1 MAYAIEMTNINKIF
15 KDKIA
20 LNQLSFKVN
29 RGEIFGFLGPSG
41 SGKTTT
47 IKLLTGQMKA
57 TSGSAT
63 ILGRNIQNFDYD
75 FYKNIGIV
83 TDNSEVIKDLSC
95 YDNLKLFADI
105 YQIPNERIDFLLE
118 RTGLLKEKKKKAG
131 KLSRGMIQRL
141 LLARALL
148 HEPHILFL
156 DEPTSGLDPRT
167 MKDIHLLLLQEKNRG
182 MTLFLT
188 THNMHEAE
196 ILCDHIALLHGGKI
210 VECDTPK
217 KLIRKFHKHPHAIV
231 TYEGE
236 DSLTIK
242 LSQKEFTQLNPDQ
255 KIVSIHSNEPN
266 LEEIFLSLTGTGLN

>member
-1 MAYAIEMTNINKIF
+1 MTNIYKIF
-15 KDKIA
+15 KDTIA
-20 LNQLSFKVN
+20 LNQISFKVQK
-29 RGEIFGFLGPSG
+29 GEIFGFLGPSG

-47 IKLLTGQMKA
+47 LKLLTGQMKA

-63 ILGRNIQNFDYD
+63 ILGKNIQNFNYD

-83 TDNSEVIKDLSC
+83 TDNSEVINDISC

-105 YQIPNERIDFLLE
+105 YQVPNERIDFLLE
-118 RTGLLKEKKKKAG
+118 RMGLLQAKKKKAA

-148 HEPHILFL
+148 HEPRILFL

-167 MKDIHLLLLQEKNRG
+167 MKDIHLLLLEEKSRG

-196 ILCDHIALLHGGKI
+196 ILCDNIALLHGGKI
-210 VECDTPK
+210 IECDTPK
-217 KLIRKFHKHPHAIV
+217 NLIRKFHKYPQAIV

-236 DSLTIK
+236 NSLTIE
-242 LSQKEFTQLNPDQ
+242 LSQKDFTQLSPNR

-266 LEEIFLSLTGTGLN
+266 LEEIFLSLTGKGLS

>member
-1 MAYAIEMTNINKIF
+1 MTYAIEMTKINKTF
-15 KDKIA
+15 KEKAA
-20 LNQLSFKVN
+20 LNELSFKVHK
-29 RGEIFGFLGPSG
+29 GEIFGFLGPSG

-47 IKLLTGQMKA
+47 LKLLTGQMKA
-57 TSGSAT
+57 TSGSGT
-63 ILGRNIQNFDYD
+63 VLGRNIENFDYD

-105 YQIPNERIDFLLE
+105 YQVPNERIDFLLE
-118 RTGLLKEKKKKAG
+118 RTGLLQAKKKKAA

-148 HEPHILFL
+148 HEPRILFL

-167 MKDIHLLLLQEKNRG
+167 MKDIHLLLLEEKARG
-182 MTLFLT
+182 VTFFLT

-196 ILCDHIALLHGGKI
+196 LLCDHIALLYGGKI
-210 VECDTPK
+210 IECDTPK
-217 KLIRKFHKHPHAIV
+217 KLIRKFHTRPQATV

-236 DSLTIK
+236 NNLTIG
-242 LSQKEFTQLNPDQ
+242 LSQKEFSQLNPNQ

-266 LEEIFLSLTGTGLN
+266 LEEIFLSLTGKELN

>member
-1 MAYAIEMTNINKIF
+1 MNYAIEMTNINKIF

-20 LNQLSFKVN
+20 LNQLSFKVHK
-29 RGEIFGFLGPSG
+29 GEIFGFLGPSG

-47 IKLLTGQMKA
+47 LKLLTGQMKA

-63 ILGRNIQNFDYD
+63 ILGRNIQKFDYD

-83 TDNSEVIKDLSC
+83 TDNSEVIKELSC
-95 YDNLKLFADI
+95 YDNLKLFAEI
-105 YQIPNERIDFLLE
+105 YQVSNKRIDFLLE
-118 RTGLLKEKKKKAG
+118 RTGLLQVKKTKGA

-148 HEPHILFL
+148 HKPSILFL

-167 MKDIHLLLLQEKNRG
+167 MKDIHSLLLEEKSRG

-210 VECDTPK
+210 IECDTPK
-217 KLIRKFHKHPHAIV
+217 KLTRKFSTNPQAIV

-236 DSLTIK
+236 DCLTTG
-242 LSQKEFTQLNPDQ
+242 LSQKELTKLDHNR

-266 LEEIFLSLTGTGLN
+266 LEEIFLSLTGKELG

>member
-1 MAYAIEMTNINKIF
+1 MTYAIEMTKINKIF
-15 KDKIA
+15 NGKSA
-20 LNQLSFKVN
+20 LNQLSFKVQK
-29 RGEIFGFLGPSG
+29 GEIFGFLGPSG

-47 IKLLTGQMKA
+47 LKLLTGQMKA

-83 TDNSEVIKDLSC
+83 TDNSEVIKELSC
-95 YDNLKLFADI
+95 YDNLKLFANI
-105 YQIPNERIDFLLE
+105 YQVPNERIDFLLE
-118 RTGLLKEKKKKAG
+118 RTGLLQAKKKKAA

-148 HEPHILFL
+148 HEPRILFL

-167 MKDIHLLLLQEKNRG
+167 MKDIHLLLLEEKARG

-196 ILCDHIALLHGGKI
+196 TLCDHIALLYGGKI
-210 VECDTPK
+210 IECDTPK
-217 KLIRKFHKHPHAIV
+217 KLIRKFHKRPQATV
-231 TYEGE
+231 AYEGE
-236 DSLTIK
+236 NSLTIG
-242 LSQKEFTQLNPDQ
+242 LSQKEFSQLNPNR

-266 LEEIFLSLTGTGLN
+266 LEEIFLSLTGKELN